1 MQINGIIFEIA
12 MKIVEKAWGSE
23 QWIAN
28 NSKYC
33 GKILNLKQGFRCS
46 KHLHKE
52 KDETFYLLEG
62 KVALELGNKTIL
74 LKPGDSAHVL
84 QNTLHS
90 FAGLEDSRIIEFST
104 THSDADSYRKTKS
117 GAIPLNQI
125 FAEMKQKKILVVGD
139 VMLDEFVIG
148 NVERMSPEA
157 PVPVINVKEIKHTL
171 GGAANTAN
179 NISALG
185 ARAVVAGIIG
195 NDAEGKLLRKLI
207 ANAKIDSSCLFA
219 AKRKTTKK
227 SRLLAGAQQIARIDS
242 EATEKISRPE
252 EAKLIKSIKN
262 KFKGIDAVIVC
273 DYNKG
278 VITKNVADFL
288 SGICKKNGKPLLVDS
303 KNFMSLKV
311 RGAFLLKPNEKEL
324 ANETAMK
331 TGSEKSFENAA
342 RKFYSALK
350 PEFLVVTRGA
360 KGISVFDGKKF
371 SSMGTRAE
379 KIVDITGAGDTVIAA
394 LALGAACGL
403 EVFAAVELANYAAG
417 IVIKKPGTS
426 VASPEKLNN
435 FFMEGNCR

>member
-104 THSDADSYRKTKS
+104 THSDSDSYRKTRS
-117 GAIPLNQI
+117 GAIPLNPLL
-125 FAEMKQKKILVVGD
+125 AEMGRKKILVVGD

-157 PVPVINVKEIKHTL
+157 PVPVINVKETKHAL

-185 ARAVVAGIIG
+185 ARAVVAGMIG
-195 NDAEGKLLRKLI
+195 NDAEGKLLRRLL
-207 ANAKIDSSCLFA
+207 ANAGIDSSGLIVA
-219 AKRKTTKK
+219 ERKTTKK

-242 EATEKISRPE
+242 EETGGIGGAEEK
-252 EAKLIKSIKN
+252 KLINLIN
-262 KFKGIDAVIVC
+262 KKIAGIDAVVVC
-273 DYNKG
+273 DYSKG
-278 VITKNVADFL
+278 VVTKNVADFL
-288 SGICKKNGKPLLVDS
+288 SGICKRHGKPLLVDS
-303 KNFMSLKV
+303 KNFMSLKFG
-311 RGAFLLKPNEKEL
+311 GAFVLKPNEKEL

-331 TGSEKSFENAA
+331 IDSERAFENAA

-350 PEFLVVTRGA
+350 PEFLIVTRGA

-403 EVFAAVELANYAAG
+403 DVFSAVELANYAAG

-426 VASPEKLNN
+426 VASPEELNN

>member
-1 MQINGIIFEIA
+1 MQINGIIFGNA
-12 MKIVEKAWGSE
+12 MKLVEKAWGSE
-23 QWIAN
+23 QWFAN
-28 NSKYC
+28 SSKYC

-46 KHLHKE
+46 KHMHKE

-62 KVALELGNKTIL
+62 KVALELGDRTIL
-74 LKPGDSAHVL
+74 LKPGGSAHVP
-84 QNTLHS
+84 QNVLHS

-117 GAIPLNQI
+117 GPIPLNPFLHAI
-125 FAEMKQKKILVVGD
+125 KQKKILVVGD

-157 PVPVINVKEIKHTL
+157 PVPVINVKETRHAL

-185 ARAVVAGIIG
+185 AKAIVAGIIG
-195 NDAEGKLLRKLI
+195 NDAEGKMLRRLL
-207 ANAKIDSSCLFA
+207 ADAKIDASCLLA
-219 AKRKTTKK
+219 ANRKTTKK

-242 EATEKISRPE
+242 EETGRIGGAEEK
-252 EAKLIKSIKN
+252 KLINLIN
-262 KFKGIDAVIVC
+262 KKIAGIDAIIVC

-278 VITKNVADFL
+278 VVTKNVADFL
-288 SGICKKNGKPLLVDS
+288 SGICKKYGKPLLVDS
-303 KNFMSLKV
+303 KNFIALKF

-331 TGSEKSFENAA
+331 IGSEKSFENAA
-342 RKFYSALK
+342 RKFYHALK
-350 PEFLVVTRGA
+350 PAFLIVTRGA

-371 SSMGTRAE
+371 SSMGTSAE

-403 EVFAAVELANYAAG
+403 DVFAAAELANYAAG

-426 VASPEKLNN
+426 VVIPEELNN
-435 FFMEGNCR
+435 FFMEGNCK